1 MNDWIERDIAEYAR
15 IKEKKAREQEMKQ
28 QKALKKRMTQLK
40 KQQDTKINYCKKQ
53 IASLKKKAAN
63 VDKRG
68 RELVKKG
75 DALKRELNLP
85 ITKPTRAKTIQR
97 MLSQYSI
104 RFNQMKSEYN
114 SYMNAIRFQENRI
127 AEIKSQPLM

>member
-1 MNDWIERDIAEYAR
+1 MNDF
-15 IKEKKAREQEMKQ
+15 IKETLREIEASKAKKARMEEEKK
-28 QKALKKRMTQLK
+28 QKALQKRMTQLK
-40 KQQDTKINYCKKQ
+40 KQQDTKINYCKRQ

-97 MLSQYSI
+97 MLNQYSI

-127 AEIKSQPLM
+127 AEIKSQALR